1 MARADTV
8 SLTYTAEIADLKKK
22 LAEIP
27 GATGKEAKKAVA
39 EVSRAVKLVA
49 KAEAEAKKAAE
60 GSAAGLKSLG
70 DAAGKTNESFA
81 SMGAA
86 LSTVSPELGGM
97 VSRIGAVANGLKGAA
112 NASQLM
118 GGSLATMVGTL
129 GIAGVAAGAAF
140 IAYQTMAREMEQ
152 AAGMTSLLREVS
164 DSLEPSLRQLESA
177 ELALAVA
184 TGATT
189 KEQAAQITT
198 QRAARDAV
206 LDYAKA
212 QRTQREEQ
220 QATIESAVKW
230 KQAIDSATFGP
241 LGKAAAWAADSVFG
255 FSDSIEHAE
264 GELRA
269 MDLGL
274 QKQAAA
280 QKSVKDAVLA
290 ATAVTDANAKSSGK
304 AAAAVQRET
313 VTRGQLLAGVKA
325 EQTAREQLAEM
336 MGEINAS
343 RNGTEAEAAINAE
356 FDQRIEL
363 LDEIGQ
369 RLGYNAEV
377 AAGFDA
383 ALIEREAS
391 LQALRV
397 KQAQDLDKIKRDA
410 SEAEQKR
417 IKAESAARQA
427 AVYEDIQAIS
437 AFTQGISDLSMAASI
452 ENQAKANKKA
462 AKQAFK
468 VSQNAAVATTIIN
481 GAVAISKAWAELGP
495 VFGAVA
501 AAGVS
506 ASVFA
511 QVMKIKNQA
520 PKFNDTPGVVQMRQ
534 GGGSAN
540 FAPGDMVVAGK
551 DLSDMRRQIDVAQG
565 NSDAPQVQVVAVPS
579 YQGRTYELA
588 RRDALRRPGA
598 DFAAMSRARSMGAG
612 GW

>member
-39 EVSRAVKLVA
+39 EVSKAVKLVA

-152 AAGMTSLLREVS
+152 AAGMARLLREGS

-212 QRTQREEQ
+212 QRAQREEQ

-255 FSDSIEHAE
+255 FSDSIEYAE
-264 GELRA
+264 GQLRV

-280 QKSVKDAVLA
+280 QKSNKEAILLTTIA
-290 ATAVTDANAKSSGK
+290 TDANAKSAAK

-356 FDQRIEL
+356 FDQRVKL

-383 ALIEREAS
+383 ALIDRETA
-391 LQALRV
+391 LQDLRL
-397 KQAQDLDKIKRDA
+397 KQAQDLEDAKQRSHEDAIKQI
-410 SEAEQKR
+410 EAEARAQT
-417 IKAESAARQA
+417 AAN
-427 AVYEDIQAIS
+427 VKNLSDYG
-437 AFTQGISDLSMAASI
+437 AFTSGVADLAMASA
-452 ENQAKANKKA
+452 NAQADTNKQA
-462 AKQAFK
+462 AKQAFATAK
-468 VSQNAAVATTIIN
+468 AAGIATAMIN
-481 GAVAISKAWAELGP
+481 GAIGVTKAWADLGP
-495 VFGAVA
+495 AAPFLIAGIVA
-501 AAGVS
+501 STA
-506 ASVFA
+506 A
-511 QVMKIKNQA
+511 QVATIAAQK
-520 PKFNDTPGVVQMRQ
+520 PRFNDTPGVVQMR

-565 NSDAPQVQVVAVPS
+565 NSNAPQVQVVAVPS

-588 RRDALRRPGA
+588 RRDALRMPGA

>member
-1 MARADTV
+1 
-8 SLTYTAEIADLKKK
+8 
-22 LAEIP
+22 
-27 GATGKEAKKAVA
+27 
-39 EVSRAVKLVA
+39 
-49 KAEAEAKKAAE
+49 
-60 GSAAGLKSLG
+60 
-70 DAAGKTNESFA
+70 
-81 SMGAA
+81 
-86 LSTVSPELGGM
+86 M

-164 DSLEPSLRQLESA
+164 DSLEPSLRQLEAA
-177 ELALAVA
+177 ELALEVA

-212 QRTQREEQ
+212 QRAQREEQ

-255 FSDSIEHAE
+255 FSDSIEYAE
-264 GELRA
+264 GQLRV

-356 FDQRIEL
+356 FDQRVKL

-391 LQALRV
+391 LQDLRL
-397 KQAQDLDKIKRDA
+397 KQAEDLDKIKEDA
-410 SEAEQKR
+410 ASKELARIEQEAQAR
-417 IKAESAARQA
+417 TAAN
-427 AVYEDIQAIS
+427 VKNLSDYG
-437 AFTQGISDLSMAASI
+437 AFTSGVADLAMASA
-452 ENQAKANKKA
+452 NAQADTNKQA
-462 AKQAFK
+462 AKQAFATAK
-468 VSQNAAVATTIIN
+468 AAGIATAMIN
-481 GAVAISKAWAELGP
+481 GAIGVTKAWADLGP
-495 VFGAVA
+495 AAPFLIAGIVA
-501 AAGVS
+501 STA
-506 ASVFA
+506 A
-511 QVMKIKNQA
+511 QVATIAAQK
-520 PKFNDTPGVVQMRQ
+520 PRFNDTPGVVQMR

-565 NSDAPQVQVVAVPS
+565 NSNAPQVQVVAVPS

-588 RRDALRRPGA
+588 RRDALRMPGA

>member
-39 EVSRAVKLVA
+39 EVSKAVKLVA

-152 AAGMTSLLREVS
+152 AAGMARLLREGS
-164 DSLEPSLRQLESA
+164 DSLEPSLRQLEAA

-212 QRTQREEQ
+212 QRAQREEQ
-220 QATIESAVKW
+220 QATIEGAVKW
-230 KQAIDSATFGP
+230 KQAIDSVTFGP
-241 LGKAAAWAADSVFG
+241 IGKGWSWAADKVFG
-255 FSDSIEHAE
+255 FSDSIEDAE
-264 GELRA
+264 GKLRV
-269 MDLGL
+269 MDGLL

-325 EQTAREQLAEM
+325 EQTAREQLAGM

-356 FDQRIEL
+356 FDQRVKL

-369 RLGYNAEV
+369 KLGYNAEV

-391 LQALRV
+391 LQDLRL
-397 KQAQDLDKIKRDA
+397 KQAQDLEDAKQRSHEDAIKQI
-410 SEAEQKR
+410 EAEAQAR
-417 IKAESAARQA
+417 TAAN
-427 AVYEDIQAIS
+427 VKNLSDYG
-437 AFTQGISDLSMAASI
+437 AFTSGVADLAMASA
-452 ENQAKANKKA
+452 NAQADTNKQA
-462 AKQAFK
+462 AKQAFATAK
-468 VSQNAAVATTIIN
+468 AAGIATAMIN
-481 GAVAISKAWAELGP
+481 GAIGVTKAWADLGP
-495 VFGAVA
+495 AAPFLIAGIVA
-501 AAGVS
+501 STA
-506 ASVFA
+506 A
-511 QVMKIKNQA
+511 QVATIAAQK
-520 PKFNDTPGVVQMRQ
+520 PRFNDTPGVVQMR

-565 NSDAPQVQVVAVPS
+565 NSNAPQVQVVAVPS

-588 RRDALRRPGA
+588 RRDALRMPGA

>member
-1 MARADTV
+1 MGRADTV

-27 GATGKEAKKAVA
+27 GATGREAKKAVA
-39 EVSRAVKLVA
+39 EVSKAVKLVA

-60 GSAAGLKSLG
+60 GSATGLKSLG

-164 DSLEPSLRQLESA
+164 DSLEPSLRQLEAA
-177 ELALAVA
+177 ELALEVA

-212 QRTQREEQ
+212 QRAQREEQ

-241 LGKAAAWAADSVFG
+241 LGKAAAWAADKVFG
-255 FSDSIEHAE
+255 FSDSIEDAE
-264 GELRA
+264 GKLRV
-269 MDLGL
+269 MDGLL

-280 QKSVKDAVLA
+280 QKSVKDAVLN

-325 EQTAREQLAEM
+325 EQTAREQLAGM

-356 FDQRIEL
+356 FDQRVKL

-369 RLGYNAEV
+369 KLGYNAEV

-391 LQALRV
+391 LQDLRL
-397 KQAQDLDKIKRDA
+397 KQAEDLDKIKEDA
-410 SEAEQKR
+410 ASKELARIEQEAQAR
-417 IKAESAARQA
+417 TAAN
-427 AVYEDIQAIS
+427 VKNLSDYG
-437 AFTQGISDLSMAASI
+437 AFTSGVADLAMASA
-452 ENQAKANKKA
+452 NAQADTNKQA
-462 AKQAFK
+462 AKQAFATAK
-468 VSQNAAVATTIIN
+468 AAGIATAMIN
-481 GAVAISKAWAELGP
+481 GAIGVTKAWADLGP
-495 VFGAVA
+495 AAPFLIAGIVA
-501 AAGVS
+501 STA
-506 ASVFA
+506 A
-511 QVMKIKNQA
+511 QVATIAAQK
-520 PKFNDTPGVVQMRQ
+520 PRFNDTPGVVQMR

-551 DLSDMRRQIDVAQG
+551 DLTDMRRQIDVAQG
-565 NSDAPQVQVVAVPS
+565 NSNAPQVQVVAVPS

>member
-39 EVSRAVKLVA
+39 EVSKAVKLVA

-152 AAGMTSLLREVS
+152 AAGMTRLLREVS

-212 QRTQREEQ
+212 QRAQREEQ

-255 FSDSIEHAE
+255 FSDSIEDAE
-264 GELRA
+264 GKLRVL
-269 MDLGL
+269 DLGL

-280 QKSVKDAVLA
+280 QKSIRDAVLSTTA
-290 ATAVTDANAKSSGK
+290 ATEANAKSSGK

-325 EQTAREQLAEM
+325 EQTAREQLAGM

-356 FDQRIEL
+356 FDQRVKL

-391 LQALRV
+391 LQDLRL
-397 KQAQDLDKIKRDA
+397 KQAEDLDKIKEDA
-410 SEAEQKR
+410 ASKEIARIEQEAR
-417 IKAESAARQA
+417 ARTAAN
-427 AVYEDIQAIS
+427 VKNLSDYG
-437 AFTQGISDLSMAASI
+437 AFTSGVADLAMASA
-452 ENQAKANKKA
+452 NAQADTNKQA
-462 AKQAFK
+462 AKQAFATAK
-468 VSQNAAVATTIIN
+468 AAGIATATIN
-481 GAVAISKAWAELGP
+481 GAIGVTKAWADLGP
-495 VFGAVA
+495 AAPFLIAGIVA
-501 AAGVS
+501 STA
-506 ASVFA
+506 A
-511 QVMKIKNQA
+511 QVATIAAQK
-520 PKFNDTPGVVQMRQ
+520 PRFNDTPGVVQMR

-565 NSDAPQVQVVAVPS
+565 NSNAPQVQVVAVPS

>member
-1 MARADTV
+1 MGRADTV

-27 GATGKEAKKAVA
+27 GATGREAKKAVA
-39 EVSRAVKLVA
+39 EVSKAVKLVA

-164 DSLEPSLRQLESA
+164 DSLEPSLRQLEAA
-177 ELALAVA
+177 ELALEVA

-212 QRTQREEQ
+212 QRAQREEQ

-255 FSDSIEHAE
+255 FSDSIEYAE
-264 GELRA
+264 GQLRV

-290 ATAVTDANAKSSGK
+290 ATAVTDANAKSSAK
-304 AAAAVQRET
+304 AAAAVQHET

-356 FDQRIEL
+356 FDQRVKL

-383 ALIEREAS
+383 ALIDRETA
-391 LQALRV
+391 LQDLRL
-397 KQAQDLDKIKRDA
+397 KQAQDLEDAKQRSHEDAIKQI
-410 SEAEQKR
+410 EAEARAQT
-417 IKAESAARQA
+417 AAN
-427 AVYEDIQAIS
+427 VKNLSDYG
-437 AFTQGISDLSMAASI
+437 AFTSGVADLAMASA
-452 ENQAKANKKA
+452 NAQADTNKQA
-462 AKQAFK
+462 AKQAFATAK
-468 VSQNAAVATTIIN
+468 AAGIATAMIN
-481 GAVAISKAWAELGP
+481 GAIGVTKAWADLGP
-495 VFGAVA
+495 AAPFLIAGIVA
-501 AAGVS
+501 STA
-506 ASVFA
+506 A
-511 QVMKIKNQA
+511 QVATIAAQK
-520 PKFNDTPGVVQMRQ
+520 PRFNDTPGVVQMR

-565 NSDAPQVQVVAVPS
+565 NSNAPQVQVVAVPS

-588 RRDALRRPGA
+588 RRDALRMPGA

>member
-39 EVSRAVKLVA
+39 EVSKAVKLVA

-164 DSLEPSLRQLESA
+164 DSLEPSLRQLEAA
-177 ELALAVA
+177 ELALEVA

-212 QRTQREEQ
+212 QRAQREEQ

-255 FSDSIEHAE
+255 FSDSIEDAE
-264 GELRA
+264 GKLRVL
-269 MDLGL
+269 DLGL

-280 QKSVKDAVLA
+280 QKSIRDAVLSTTA
-290 ATAVTDANAKSSGK
+290 ATEANAKSSGK

-325 EQTAREQLAEM
+325 EQTAREQLAGM

-356 FDQRIEL
+356 FEQRVKL

-377 AAGFDA
+377 APGFDA

-391 LQALRV
+391 LQDLRL
-397 KQAQDLDKIKRDA
+397 KQAEDLDKIKEDA
-410 SEAEQKR
+410 ASKEITRIEQEAR
-417 IKAESAARQA
+417 ARTAAN
-427 AVYEDIQAIS
+427 VKNLSDYG
-437 AFTQGISDLSMAASI
+437 AFTSGVADLAMASA
-452 ENQAKANKKA
+452 NAQADTNKQA
-462 AKQAFK
+462 AKQAFATAK
-468 VSQNAAVATTIIN
+468 AAGIATATIN
-481 GAVAISKAWAELGP
+481 GAIGVTKAWADLGP
-495 VFGAVA
+495 AAPFLIAGIVA
-501 AAGVS
+501 STA
-506 ASVFA
+506 A
-511 QVMKIKNQA
+511 QVPTIAAQK
-520 PKFNDTPGVVQMRQ
+520 PRFNDTPGVVQMR

-565 NSDAPQVQVVAVPS
+565 NSNAPQVQVVAVPS

>member
-39 EVSRAVKLVA
+39 EVSKAVKLVA

-152 AAGMTSLLREVS
+152 AAGMARLLREGS

-212 QRTQREEQ
+212 QRAQREEQ

-255 FSDSIEHAE
+255 FSDSIEDAE
-264 GELRA
+264 GKLRV
-269 MDLGL
+269 MDGLL

-280 QKSVKDAVLA
+280 QKSVKDAVLT
-290 ATAVTDANAKSSGK
+290 ATAVTDANAKSAAK

-325 EQTAREQLAEM
+325 EQTAREQLAGM

-356 FDQRIEL
+356 FDQRVKL

-391 LQALRV
+391 LQDLRL
-397 KQAQDLDKIKRDA
+397 KQAEDLDKIKEDA
-410 SEAEQKR
+410 ASKEIARIEQEAR
-417 IKAESAARQA
+417 ARTAAN
-427 AVYEDIQAIS
+427 VKNLSDYG
-437 AFTQGISDLSMAASI
+437 AFTSGVADLAMASA
-452 ENQAKANKKA
+452 NAQADTNKQA
-462 AKQAFK
+462 AKQAFATAK
-468 VSQNAAVATTIIN
+468 AAGIATATIN
-481 GAVAISKAWAELGP
+481 GAIGVTKAWADLGP
-495 VFGAVA
+495 AAPFLIAGIVA
-501 AAGVS
+501 STA
-506 ASVFA
+506 A
-511 QVMKIKNQA
+511 QVATIAAQK
-520 PKFNDTPGVVQMRQ
+520 PRFNDTPGVVQMR

-565 NSDAPQVQVVAVPS
+565 NSNAPQVQVVAVPS

>member
-39 EVSRAVKLVA
+39 EVSKAVKLVA

-164 DSLEPSLRQLESA
+164 DSLEPSLRQLEAA
-177 ELALAVA
+177 ELALEVA

-212 QRTQREEQ
+212 QRAQREEQ

-255 FSDSIEHAE
+255 FSDSIEYAE
-264 GELRA
+264 GQLRV

-290 ATAVTDANAKSSGK
+290 ATAVTDANAKSSAK
-304 AAAAVQRET
+304 AAAAVQHET

-356 FDQRIEL
+356 FDQRVKL

-383 ALIEREAS
+383 ALIERETS
-391 LQALRV
+391 LQDLRV
-397 KQAQDLDKIKRDA
+397 KQAEDLDKIKEDA
-410 SEAEQKR
+410 ASKELARIEQEAQAR
-417 IKAESAARQA
+417 TAAN
-427 AVYEDIQAIS
+427 VKNLSDYG
-437 AFTQGISDLSMAASI
+437 AFTSGVADLAMASA
-452 ENQAKANKKA
+452 NAQADTNKQA
-462 AKQAFK
+462 AKQAFATAK
-468 VSQNAAVATTIIN
+468 AAGIATAMIN
-481 GAVAISKAWAELGP
+481 GAIGVTKAWADLGP
-495 VFGAVA
+495 AAPFLIAGIVA
-501 AAGVS
+501 STA
-506 ASVFA
+506 A
-511 QVMKIKNQA
+511 QVATIAAQK
-520 PKFNDTPGVVQMRQ
+520 PRFNDTPGVVQMR

-565 NSDAPQVQVVAVPS
+565 NSNAPQVQVVAVPS

-588 RRDALRRPGA
+588 RRDALRMPGA

>member
-1 MARADTV
+1 MGRADTV

-27 GATGKEAKKAVA
+27 GMTGKEAKKAVA

-152 AAGMTSLLREVS
+152 AAGMTRLLREVS
-164 DSLEPSLRQLESA
+164 DSLEPSLRQLEAA
-177 ELALAVA
+177 ELALEVA

-212 QRTQREEQ
+212 QRAQREEQ

-230 KQAIDSATFGP
+230 KQAIDSVPFTS
-241 LGKAAAWAADSVFG
+241 LGRAAAWAADSVFG

-356 FDQRIEL
+356 FDQRVKL

-391 LQALRV
+391 LQDLRL
-397 KQAQDLDKIKRDA
+397 KQAEDLDKIKEDA
-410 SEAEQKR
+410 ASKELARIEQEAQAR
-417 IKAESAARQA
+417 TAAN
-427 AVYEDIQAIS
+427 VKNLSDYG
-437 AFTQGISDLSMAASI
+437 AFTSGVADLAMASA
-452 ENQAKANKKA
+452 NAQADTNKQA
-462 AKQAFK
+462 AKQAFATAK
-468 VSQNAAVATTIIN
+468 AAGIATAMIN
-481 GAVAISKAWAELGP
+481 GAIGVTKAWADLGP
-495 VFGAVA
+495 AAPFLIAGIVA
-501 AAGVS
+501 STA
-506 ASVFA
+506 A
-511 QVMKIKNQA
+511 QVATIAAQK
-520 PKFNDTPGVVQMRQ
+520 PRFNDTPGVVQMR

-565 NSDAPQVQVVAVPS
+565 NSNAPQVQVVAVPS

>member
-39 EVSRAVKLVA
+39 EVSKAVKLVA

-152 AAGMTSLLREVS
+152 AAGMARLLREGS

-212 QRTQREEQ
+212 QRAQREEQ

-255 FSDSIEHAE
+255 FSDSIEDAE
-264 GELRA
+264 GKLRVL
-269 MDLGL
+269 DLGL

-290 ATAVTDANAKSSGK
+290 ATAVTDANAKSAAK

-325 EQTAREQLAEM
+325 EQTAREQLAGM

-356 FDQRIEL
+356 FDQRVKL

-391 LQALRV
+391 LQDLRL
-397 KQAQDLDKIKRDA
+397 KQAEDLDKIKEDA
-410 SEAEQKR
+410 ASKEIARIEQEAR
-417 IKAESAARQA
+417 ARTAAN
-427 AVYEDIQAIS
+427 VKNLSDYG
-437 AFTQGISDLSMAASI
+437 AFTSGVADLAMASA
-452 ENQAKANKKA
+452 NAQADTNKQA
-462 AKQAFK
+462 AKQAFATAK
-468 VSQNAAVATTIIN
+468 AAGIATATIN
-481 GAVAISKAWAELGP
+481 GAIGVTKAWADLGP
-495 VFGAVA
+495 AAPFLIAGIVA
-501 AAGVS
+501 STA
-506 ASVFA
+506 A
-511 QVMKIKNQA
+511 QVATIAAQK
-520 PKFNDTPGVVQMRQ
+520 PRFNDTPGVVQMR

-565 NSDAPQVQVVAVPS
+565 NSNAPQVQVVAVPS

>member
-39 EVSRAVKLVA
+39 EVSKAVKLVA

-152 AAGMTSLLREVS
+152 AAGMTRLLREVS

-212 QRTQREEQ
+212 QRAQREEQ

-241 LGKAAAWAADSVFG
+241 LGNAAAWAADKVFG
-255 FSDSIEHAE
+255 FSDSIEDAE
-264 GELRA
+264 GQLRV
-269 MDLGL
+269 MDGLL

-280 QKSVKDAVLA
+280 QKSVKDAVLT

-325 EQTAREQLAEM
+325 EQTAREQLAGM

-356 FDQRIEL
+356 FDQRVKL

-391 LQALRV
+391 LQDLRL
-397 KQAQDLDKIKRDA
+397 KQAEDLDKIKEDA
-410 SEAEQKR
+410 ASKEIARIEQEAR
-417 IKAESAARQA
+417 ARTAAN
-427 AVYEDIQAIS
+427 VKNLSDYG
-437 AFTQGISDLSMAASI
+437 AFTSGVADLAMASA
-452 ENQAKANKKA
+452 NAQADTNKQA
-462 AKQAFK
+462 AKQAFATAK
-468 VSQNAAVATTIIN
+468 AAGIATATIN
-481 GAVAISKAWAELGP
+481 GAIGVTKAWADLGP
-495 VFGAVA
+495 AAPFLIAGIVA
-501 AAGVS
+501 STA
-506 ASVFA
+506 A
-511 QVMKIKNQA
+511 QVATIAAQK
-520 PKFNDTPGVVQMRQ
+520 PRFNDTPGVVQMR

-565 NSDAPQVQVVAVPS
+565 NSNAPQVQVVAVPS

>member
-39 EVSRAVKLVA
+39 EVSKAVKLVA

-118 GGSLATMVGTL
+118 GGSLAAMVGTL

-152 AAGMTSLLREVS
+152 AAGMTRLLREVS

-212 QRTQREEQ
+212 QRAQREEQ

-255 FSDSIEHAE
+255 FSDSIEDAE
-264 GELRA
+264 GKLRVL
-269 MDLGL
+269 DLGL

-280 QKSVKDAVLA
+280 QKSIRDAVLSTTA
-290 ATAVTDANAKSSGK
+290 ATEANAKSSGK

-325 EQTAREQLAEM
+325 EQTAREQLAGM

-356 FDQRIEL
+356 FEQRVKL

-391 LQALRV
+391 LQDLRL
-397 KQAQDLDKIKRDA
+397 KQAEDLDKIKEDA
-410 SEAEQKR
+410 ASKEIARIEQEAR
-417 IKAESAARQA
+417 ARTAAN
-427 AVYEDIQAIS
+427 VKNLSDYG
-437 AFTQGISDLSMAASI
+437 AFTSGVADLAMASA
-452 ENQAKANKKA
+452 NAQADTNKQA
-462 AKQAFK
+462 AKQAFATAK
-468 VSQNAAVATTIIN
+468 AAGIATATIN
-481 GAVAISKAWAELGP
+481 GAIGVTKAWADLGP
-495 VFGAVA
+495 AAPFLIAGIVA
-501 AAGVS
+501 STA
-506 ASVFA
+506 A
-511 QVMKIKNQA
+511 QVATIAAQK
-520 PKFNDTPGVVQMRQ
+520 PRFNDTPGVVQMR

-565 NSDAPQVQVVAVPS
+565 NSNAPQVQVVAVPS

>member
-39 EVSRAVKLVA
+39 EVSKAVKLVA

-152 AAGMTSLLREVS
+152 AAGMTRLLREVS
-164 DSLEPSLRQLESA
+164 DSLEPSLRQLEAA

-212 QRTQREEQ
+212 QRAQREEQ

-241 LGKAAAWAADSVFG
+241 LGKGRSRGRLTRCSGSPIRSRTPRASCGSWTSVC
-255 FSDSIEHAE
+255 
-264 GELRA
+264 
-269 MDLGL
+269 
-274 QKQAAA
+274 
-280 QKSVKDAVLA
+280 KS
-290 ATAVTDANAKSSGK
+290 
-304 AAAAVQRET
+304 R
-313 VTRGQLLAGVKA
+313 R
-325 EQTAREQLAEM
+325 RRRR
-336 MGEINAS
+336 AS
-343 RNGTEAEAAINAE
+343 RTRCWPPRQSPTPTPKA
-356 FDQRIEL
+356 
-363 LDEIGQ
+363 
-369 RLGYNAEV
+369 
-377 AAGFDA
+377 
-383 ALIEREAS
+383 
-391 LQALRV
+391 QAR
-397 KQAQDLDKIKRDA
+397 R
-410 SEAEQKR
+410 
-417 IKAESAARQA
+417 RQPSS
-427 AVYEDIQAIS
+427 VRPS
-437 AFTQGISDLSMAASI
+437 PAAS
-452 ENQAKANKKA
+452 
-462 AKQAFK
+462 
-468 VSQNAAVATTIIN
+468 S
-481 GAVAISKAWAELGP
+481 S
-495 VFGAVA
+495 
-501 AAGVS
+501 
-506 ASVFA
+506 
-511 QVMKIKNQA
+511 
-520 PKFNDTPGVVQMRQ
+520 PGSRQ
-534 GGGSAN
+534 S
-540 FAPGDMVVAGK
+540 
-551 DLSDMRRQIDVAQG
+551 
-565 NSDAPQVQVVAVPS
+565 
-579 YQGRTYELA
+579 
-588 RRDALRRPGA
+588 RRPA
-598 DFAAMSRARSMGAG
+598 SNWPR
-612 GW
+612 

>member
-39 EVSRAVKLVA
+39 EVSKAVKLVA

-152 AAGMTSLLREVS
+152 AAGMTRLLREVS

-255 FSDSIEHAE
+255 LSDSIEYAE
-264 GELRA
+264 GQLRV

-290 ATAVTDANAKSSGK
+290 TTAATEANAKSSGK

-356 FDQRIEL
+356 FDQRVKL

-383 ALIEREAS
+383 ALIDRETA
-391 LQALRV
+391 LQDLRL
-397 KQAQDLDKIKRDA
+397 KQAQDLEHVKQRSHEDAIKQI
-410 SEAEQKR
+410 EAEARAQT
-417 IKAESAARQA
+417 AAN
-427 AVYEDIQAIS
+427 VKNLSDYG
-437 AFTQGISDLSMAASI
+437 AFTSGVADLAMASA
-452 ENQAKANKKA
+452 NAQADTNKQA
-462 AKQAFK
+462 AKQAFATAK
-468 VSQNAAVATTIIN
+468 AAGIATAMIN
-481 GAVAISKAWAELGP
+481 GAIGVTKAWADLGP
-495 VFGAVA
+495 AAPFLIAGIVA
-501 AAGVS
+501 STA
-506 ASVFA
+506 A
-511 QVMKIKNQA
+511 QVATIAAQK
-520 PKFNDTPGVVQMRQ
+520 PRFNDTPGVVQMR

-565 NSDAPQVQVVAVPS
+565 NSNAPQVQVVAVPS

-588 RRDALRRPGA
+588 RRDALRMPGA

>member
-39 EVSRAVKLVA
+39 EVSKAVKLVA

-152 AAGMTSLLREVS
+152 AAGMTRLLREVS

-212 QRTQREEQ
+212 QRAQREEQ

-241 LGKAAAWAADSVFG
+241 LGKAAAWAADKVFG
-255 FSDSIEHAE
+255 FSDSIEDAE
-264 GELRA
+264 GQLRV
-269 MDLGL
+269 MDGLL

-280 QKSVKDAVLA
+280 QKSIRDAVLSTTA
-290 ATAVTDANAKSSGK
+290 ATEANAKSSGK

-325 EQTAREQLAEM
+325 EQTAREQLAGM

-356 FDQRIEL
+356 FDQRVKL

-391 LQALRV
+391 LQDLRL
-397 KQAQDLDKIKRDA
+397 KQAEDLDKIKEDA
-410 SEAEQKR
+410 ASKEIARIEQEAR
-417 IKAESAARQA
+417 ARTAAN
-427 AVYEDIQAIS
+427 VKNLSDYG
-437 AFTQGISDLSMAASI
+437 AFTSGVADLAMASA
-452 ENQAKANKKA
+452 NAQADTNKQA
-462 AKQAFK
+462 AKQAFATAK
-468 VSQNAAVATTIIN
+468 AAGIATATIN
-481 GAVAISKAWAELGP
+481 GAIGVTKAWADLGP
-495 VFGAVA
+495 AAPFLIAGIVA
-501 AAGVS
+501 STA
-506 ASVFA
+506 A
-511 QVMKIKNQA
+511 QVATIAAQK
-520 PKFNDTPGVVQMRQ
+520 PRFNDTPGVVQMR

-565 NSDAPQVQVVAVPS
+565 NSNAPQVQVVAVPS

>member
-39 EVSRAVKLVA
+39 EVSKAVKLVA

-152 AAGMTSLLREVS
+152 AAGMTRLLREVS

-212 QRTQREEQ
+212 QRAQREEQ

-255 FSDSIEHAE
+255 FSDSIEDAE
-264 GELRA
+264 GKLRVL
-269 MDLGL
+269 DLGL

-280 QKSVKDAVLA
+280 QKSIRDAVLSTTA
-290 ATAVTDANAKSSGK
+290 ATEANAKSSGK

-356 FDQRIEL
+356 FDQRVKL

-391 LQALRV
+391 LQDLRL
-397 KQAQDLDKIKRDA
+397 KQAEDLDKIKEDA
-410 SEAEQKR
+410 ASKEIARIEQEAR
-417 IKAESAARQA
+417 ARTAAN
-427 AVYEDIQAIS
+427 VKNLSDYG
-437 AFTQGISDLSMAASI
+437 AFTSGVADLAMASA
-452 ENQAKANKKA
+452 NAQADTNKQA
-462 AKQAFK
+462 AKQAFATAK
-468 VSQNAAVATTIIN
+468 AAGIATATIN
-481 GAVAISKAWAELGP
+481 GAIGVTKAWADLGP
-495 VFGAVA
+495 AAPFLIAGIVA
-501 AAGVS
+501 STA
-506 ASVFA
+506 A
-511 QVMKIKNQA
+511 QVATIAAQK
-520 PKFNDTPGVVQMRQ
+520 PRFNDTPGVVQMR

-565 NSDAPQVQVVAVPS
+565 NSNAPQVQVVAVPS

>member
-39 EVSRAVKLVA
+39 EVSKAVKLVA

-152 AAGMTSLLREVS
+152 AAGMTRLLREVS
-164 DSLEPSLRQLESA
+164 DSLEPSLRQLEAA
-177 ELALAVA
+177 ELALEVA

-212 QRTQREEQ
+212 QRAQREEQ
-220 QATIESAVKW
+220 QATIEGAVKW
-230 KQAIDSATFGP
+230 KQAIDSVTFGP
-241 LGKAAAWAADSVFG
+241 IGKGWSWAADSVFG

-356 FDQRIEL
+356 FDQRVKL

-369 RLGYNAEV
+369 KLGYNAEV

-383 ALIEREAS
+383 ALIDRETA
-391 LQALRV
+391 LQDLRL
-397 KQAQDLDKIKRDA
+397 KQAQDLEDAKQRSHEDAIKQI
-410 SEAEQKR
+410 EAEAR
-417 IKAESAARQA
+417 ARTAAN
-427 AVYEDIQAIS
+427 VKNLSDYG
-437 AFTQGISDLSMAASI
+437 AFTSGVADLAMASA
-452 ENQAKANKKA
+452 NAQADTNKQA
-462 AKQAFK
+462 AKQAFATAK
-468 VSQNAAVATTIIN
+468 AAGIATAMIN
-481 GAVAISKAWAELGP
+481 GAIGVTKAWADLGP
-495 VFGAVA
+495 AAPFLIAGIVA
-501 AAGVS
+501 STA
-506 ASVFA
+506 A
-511 QVMKIKNQA
+511 QVATIAAQK
-520 PKFNDTPGVVQMRQ
+520 PRFNDTPGVVQMR

-565 NSDAPQVQVVAVPS
+565 NSNAPQVQVVAVPS

-588 RRDALRRPGA
+588 RRDALRMPGA

>member
-39 EVSRAVKLVA
+39 EVSKAVKLVA

-164 DSLEPSLRQLESA
+164 DSLEPSLRQLEAA
-177 ELALAVA
+177 ELALEVA

-212 QRTQREEQ
+212 QRAQREEQ

-255 FSDSIEHAE
+255 FSDSIEYAE
-264 GELRA
+264 GQLRV

-356 FDQRIEL
+356 FDQRVKL

-383 ALIEREAS
+383 ALIDRETA
-391 LQALRV
+391 LQDLRL
-397 KQAQDLDKIKRDA
+397 KQAEDLDKIKEAAA
-410 SEAEQKR
+410 SKELARIEQEAQAR
-417 IKAESAARQA
+417 TAAN
-427 AVYEDIQAIS
+427 VKNLSDYG
-437 AFTQGISDLSMAASI
+437 AFTSGVADLAMASA
-452 ENQAKANKKA
+452 NAQADTNKQA
-462 AKQAFK
+462 AKQAFATAK
-468 VSQNAAVATTIIN
+468 AAGIATAMIN
-481 GAVAISKAWAELGP
+481 GAIGVTKAWADLGP
-495 VFGAVA
+495 AAPFLIAGIVA
-501 AAGVS
+501 STA
-506 ASVFA
+506 A
-511 QVMKIKNQA
+511 QVATIAAQK
-520 PKFNDTPGVVQMRQ
+520 PRFNDTPGVVQMR

-565 NSDAPQVQVVAVPS
+565 DSNAPQVQVVAVPS

-588 RRDALRRPGA
+588 RRDALRMPGA

>member
-39 EVSRAVKLVA
+39 EVSKAVKLVA

-152 AAGMTSLLREVS
+152 AAGMARLLREGS

-212 QRTQREEQ
+212 QRAQREEQ

-255 FSDSIEHAE
+255 FSDSIEDAE
-264 GELRA
+264 GKLRVL
-269 MDLGL
+269 DLGL

-280 QKSVKDAVLA
+280 QKSIRDAVLSTTA
-290 ATAVTDANAKSSGK
+290 ATEANAKSSGK

-325 EQTAREQLAEM
+325 EQTAREQLAGM

-356 FDQRIEL
+356 FDQRVKL

-391 LQALRV
+391 LQDLRL
-397 KQAQDLDKIKRDA
+397 KQAEDLDKIKEDA
-410 SEAEQKR
+410 ASKEIARIEQEAR
-417 IKAESAARQA
+417 ARTAAN
-427 AVYEDIQAIS
+427 VKNLSDYG
-437 AFTQGISDLSMAASI
+437 AFTSGVADLAMASA
-452 ENQAKANKKA
+452 NAQADTNKQA
-462 AKQAFK
+462 AKQAFATAK
-468 VSQNAAVATTIIN
+468 AAGIATATIN
-481 GAVAISKAWAELGP
+481 GAIGVTKAWADLGP
-495 VFGAVA
+495 AAPFLIAGIVA
-501 AAGVS
+501 STA
-506 ASVFA
+506 A
-511 QVMKIKNQA
+511 QVATIAAQK
-520 PKFNDTPGVVQMRQ
+520 PRFNDTPGVVQMR

-565 NSDAPQVQVVAVPS
+565 NSNAPQVQVVAVPS

>member
-39 EVSRAVKLVA
+39 EVSKAVKLVA

-164 DSLEPSLRQLESA
+164 DSLEPSLRQLEAA
-177 ELALAVA
+177 ELALEVA

-212 QRTQREEQ
+212 QRAQREEQ

-255 FSDSIEHAE
+255 FSDSIEYAE
-264 GELRA
+264 GQLRV

-290 ATAVTDANAKSSGK
+290 ATAVTDANAKSAAK
-304 AAAAVQRET
+304 AAAAVQHET

-356 FDQRIEL
+356 FDQRVKL

-383 ALIEREAS
+383 ALIERETA
-391 LQALRV
+391 LQDLRL
-397 KQAQDLDKIKRDA
+397 KQAEDLDKIKEDA
-410 SEAEQKR
+410 ASKELARIEQEAQAR
-417 IKAESAARQA
+417 TAAN
-427 AVYEDIQAIS
+427 VKNLSDYG
-437 AFTQGISDLSMAASI
+437 AFTSGVADLAMASA
-452 ENQAKANKKA
+452 NAQADTNKQA
-462 AKQAFK
+462 AKQAFATAK
-468 VSQNAAVATTIIN
+468 AAGIATAMIN
-481 GAVAISKAWAELGP
+481 GAIGVTKAWADLGP
-495 VFGAVA
+495 AAPFLIAGIVA
-501 AAGVS
+501 STA
-506 ASVFA
+506 A
-511 QVMKIKNQA
+511 QVATIAAQK
-520 PKFNDTPGVVQMRQ
+520 PRFNDTPGVVQMR

-565 NSDAPQVQVVAVPS
+565 NSNAPQVQVVAVPS

-588 RRDALRRPGA
+588 RRDALRMPGA
-598 DFAAMSRARSMGAG
+598 DFAAMGRARSMGAG

>member
-39 EVSRAVKLVA
+39 EVSKAVKLVA

-164 DSLEPSLRQLESA
+164 DSLEPSLRQLEAA
-177 ELALAVA
+177 ELALEVA

-212 QRTQREEQ
+212 QRAQREEQ

-255 FSDSIEHAE
+255 FSDSIEYAE
-264 GELRA
+264 GQLRV

-356 FDQRIEL
+356 FDQRVKL

-383 ALIEREAS
+383 ALIDRETA
-391 LQALRV
+391 LQDLRL
-397 KQAQDLDKIKRDA
+397 KQAEDLDKIKAAAHERA
-410 SEAEQKR
+410 IKR
-417 IKAESAARQA
+417 IEQRPSARTA
-427 AVYEDIQAIS
+427 ANVKNLSDYG
-437 AFTQGISDLSMAASI
+437 AFTSGVADLAMASA
-452 ENQAKANKKA
+452 NAQADTNKQA
-462 AKQAFK
+462 AKQAFATAK
-468 VSQNAAVATTIIN
+468 AAGIATAMIN
-481 GAVAISKAWAELGP
+481 GAIGVTKAWADLGP
-495 VFGAVA
+495 AAPFLIAGIVA
-501 AAGVS
+501 STA
-506 ASVFA
+506 A
-511 QVMKIKNQA
+511 QVATIAAQK
-520 PKFNDTPGVVQMRQ
+520 PRFNDTPGVVQMR

-565 NSDAPQVQVVAVPS
+565 NSNAPQVQVVAVPS

-588 RRDALRRPGA
+588 RRDALRMPGA

>member
-39 EVSRAVKLVA
+39 EVSKAVKLVA

-290 ATAVTDANAKSSGK
+290 ATAVTDANAKSAAK
-304 AAAAVQRET
+304 AAAAVQHET

-369 RLGYNAEV
+369 KLGYNAELEAV
-377 AAGFDA
+377 FDA
-383 ALIEREAS
+383 ALIDRETA
-391 LQALRV
+391 LQDLRL
-397 KQAQDLDKIKRDA
+397 KQAQDLEDAKQRSHEDAIKQI
-410 SEAEQKR
+410 EAEARAQT
-417 IKAESAARQA
+417 AAN
-427 AVYEDIQAIS
+427 VKNLSDYG
-437 AFTQGISDLSMAASI
+437 AFTSGVADLAMASA
-452 ENQAKANKKA
+452 NAQADTNKQA
-462 AKQAFK
+462 AKQAFATAK
-468 VSQNAAVATTIIN
+468 AAGIATAMIN
-481 GAVAISKAWAELGP
+481 GAIGVTKAWADLGP
-495 VFGAVA
+495 AAPFLIAGIVA
-501 AAGVS
+501 STA
-506 ASVFA
+506 A
-511 QVMKIKNQA
+511 QVATIAAQK
-520 PKFNDTPGVVQMRQ
+520 PRFNDTPGVVQMR

-565 NSDAPQVQVVAVPS
+565 DSNAPQVQVVAVPS

>member
-1 MARADTV
+1 
-8 SLTYTAEIADLKKK
+8 
-22 LAEIP
+22 
-27 GATGKEAKKAVA
+27 
-39 EVSRAVKLVA
+39 
-49 KAEAEAKKAAE
+49 
-60 GSAAGLKSLG
+60 
-70 DAAGKTNESFA
+70 
-81 SMGAA
+81 
-86 LSTVSPELGGM
+86 
-97 VSRIGAVANGLKGAA
+97 
-112 NASQLM
+112 M
-118 GGSLATMVGTL
+118 GGSLAAMVGTL

-152 AAGMTSLLREVS
+152 AAGMARLLRDGS

-212 QRTQREEQ
+212 QRAQREEQ

-241 LGKAAAWAADSVFG
+241 LGKAAAWTADKVFG
-255 FSDSIEHAE
+255 LSDSIADAE
-264 GELRA
+264 GKLRV
-269 MDLGL
+269 MDGLL

-280 QKSVKDAVLA
+280 QKSVKDAVLT
-290 ATAVTDANAKSSGK
+290 ATAVTDANAKSAAK

-356 FDQRIEL
+356 FDQRVKL

-369 RLGYNAEV
+369 KLGYNAEV
-377 AAGFDA
+377 AAGIDA

-427 AVYEDIQAIS
+427 AVYEDIQAIGT
-437 AFTQGISDLSMAASI
+437 FTQGISDLSMAASI

-462 AKQAFK
+462 AKQAFQ
-468 VSQNAAVATTIIN
+468 VAQNAAVATTIIN
-481 GAVAISKAWAELGP
+481 GAVAISKAWADLGP

-501 AAGVS
+501 AAGVT
-506 ASVFA
+506 A
-511 QVMKIKNQA
+511 INRRTGNQ
-520 PKFNDTPGVVQMRQ
+520 DQEPG
-534 GGGSAN
+534 
-540 FAPGDMVVAGK
+540 
-551 DLSDMRRQIDVAQG
+551 
-565 NSDAPQVQVVAVPS
+565 PQVQRHP
-579 YQGRTYELA
+579 R
-588 RRDALRRPGA
+588 RRPDEAGRRVGQL
-598 DFAAMSRARSMGAG
+598 RAR
-612 GW
+612 

>member
-39 EVSRAVKLVA
+39 EVSKAVKLVA

-164 DSLEPSLRQLESA
+164 DSLEPSLRQLEAA
-177 ELALAVA
+177 ELALEVA

-212 QRTQREEQ
+212 QRAQREEQ

-255 FSDSIEHAE
+255 FSDSIEDAE
-264 GELRA
+264 GKLRVL
-269 MDLGL
+269 DLGL

-280 QKSVKDAVLA
+280 QKSIRDAVLSTTA
-290 ATAVTDANAKSSGK
+290 ATEANAKSSGK

-325 EQTAREQLAEM
+325 EQTAREQLAGM

-356 FDQRIEL
+356 FDQRVKL

-391 LQALRV
+391 LQDLRL
-397 KQAQDLDKIKRDA
+397 KQAEDLDKIKEDA
-410 SEAEQKR
+410 ASKEIARIEQEAR
-417 IKAESAARQA
+417 ARTAAN
-427 AVYEDIQAIS
+427 VKNLSDYG
-437 AFTQGISDLSMAASI
+437 AFTSGVADLAMASA
-452 ENQAKANKKA
+452 NAQADTNKQA
-462 AKQAFK
+462 AKQAFATAK
-468 VSQNAAVATTIIN
+468 AAGIATATIN
-481 GAVAISKAWAELGP
+481 GAIGVTKAWADLGP
-495 VFGAVA
+495 AAPFLIAGIVA
-501 AAGVS
+501 STA
-506 ASVFA
+506 A
-511 QVMKIKNQA
+511 QVATIAAQK
-520 PKFNDTPGVVQMRQ
+520 PRFNDTPGVVQMR

-565 NSDAPQVQVVAVPS
+565 NSNAPQVQVVAVPS

>member
-39 EVSRAVKLVA
+39 EVSKAVKLVA

-164 DSLEPSLRQLESA
+164 DSLEPSLRQLEAA
-177 ELALAVA
+177 ELALEVA

-212 QRTQREEQ
+212 QRAQREEQ

-255 FSDSIEHAE
+255 FSDSIEYAE
-264 GELRA
+264 GQLRV

-290 ATAVTDANAKSSGK
+290 ATAVTDANAKSAAK

-356 FDQRIEL
+356 FDQRVKL

-383 ALIEREAS
+383 ALIERETA
-391 LQALRV
+391 LQDLRL
-397 KQAQDLDKIKRDA
+397 KQAEDLDKIKEDA
-410 SEAEQKR
+410 ASKELARIEQEAQAR
-417 IKAESAARQA
+417 TAAN
-427 AVYEDIQAIS
+427 VKNLSDYG
-437 AFTQGISDLSMAASI
+437 AFTSGVADLAMASA
-452 ENQAKANKKA
+452 NAQADTNKQA
-462 AKQAFK
+462 AKQAFATAK
-468 VSQNAAVATTIIN
+468 AAGIATAMIN
-481 GAVAISKAWAELGP
+481 GAIGVTKAWADLGP
-495 VFGAVA
+495 AAPFLIAGIVA
-501 AAGVS
+501 STA
-506 ASVFA
+506 A
-511 QVMKIKNQA
+511 QVATIAAQK
-520 PKFNDTPGVVQMRQ
+520 PRFNDTPGVVQMR

-565 NSDAPQVQVVAVPS
+565 NSNAPQVQVVAVPS

-588 RRDALRRPGA
+588 RRDALRMPGA

>member
-39 EVSRAVKLVA
+39 EVSKAVKLVA

-212 QRTQREEQ
+212 QRAQREEQ

-255 FSDSIEHAE
+255 FSDSIEDAE
-264 GELRA
+264 GKLRVL
-269 MDLGL
+269 DLGL

-280 QKSVKDAVLA
+280 QKSIRDAVLSTTA
-290 ATAVTDANAKSSGK
+290 ATEANAKSSGK

-325 EQTAREQLAEM
+325 EQTAREQLAGM

-356 FDQRIEL
+356 FDQRVKL

-391 LQALRV
+391 LQDLRL
-397 KQAQDLDKIKRDA
+397 KQAEDLDKIKEDA
-410 SEAEQKR
+410 ASKEIARIEQEAR
-417 IKAESAARQA
+417 ARTAAN
-427 AVYEDIQAIS
+427 VKNLSDYG
-437 AFTQGISDLSMAASI
+437 AFTSGVADLAMASA
-452 ENQAKANKKA
+452 NAQADTNKQA
-462 AKQAFK
+462 AKQAFATAK
-468 VSQNAAVATTIIN
+468 AAGIATATIN
-481 GAVAISKAWAELGP
+481 GAIGVTKAWADLGP
-495 VFGAVA
+495 AAPFLIAGIVA
-501 AAGVS
+501 STA
-506 ASVFA
+506 A
-511 QVMKIKNQA
+511 QVATIAAQK
-520 PKFNDTPGVVQMRQ
+520 PRFNDTPGVVQMR

-565 NSDAPQVQVVAVPS
+565 NSNAPQVQVVAVPS

>member
-39 EVSRAVKLVA
+39 EVSKAVKLVA

-212 QRTQREEQ
+212 QRAQREEQ

-255 FSDSIEHAE
+255 FSDSIEYAE
-264 GELRA
+264 GQLRV

-290 ATAVTDANAKSSGK
+290 ATAVTDANAKSAAK

-356 FDQRIEL
+356 FDQRVKL

-397 KQAQDLDKIKRDA
+397 KQAQDLDKIKQDA
-410 SEAEQKR
+410 ASKEIARIEQEAQAR
-417 IKAESAARQA
+417 TAAN
-427 AVYEDIQAIS
+427 VKNLSDYG
-437 AFTQGISDLSMAASI
+437 AFTSGVADLAMASA
-452 ENQAKANKKA
+452 NAQADTNKQA
-462 AKQAFK
+462 AKQAFATAK
-468 VSQNAAVATTIIN
+468 AAGIATAMIN
-481 GAVAISKAWAELGP
+481 GAIGVTKAWADLGP
-495 VFGAVA
+495 AAPFLIAGIVA
-501 AAGVS
+501 STA
-506 ASVFA
+506 A
-511 QVMKIKNQA
+511 QVATIAAQK
-520 PKFNDTPGVVQMRQ
+520 PRFNDTPGVVQMR

-565 NSDAPQVQVVAVPS
+565 NSNAPQVQVVAVPS

-588 RRDALRRPGA
+588 RRDALRMPGA

>member
-39 EVSRAVKLVA
+39 EVSKAVKLVA

-152 AAGMTSLLREVS
+152 AAGMARLLRDGS

-212 QRTQREEQ
+212 QRAQREEQ

-241 LGKAAAWAADSVFG
+241 LGKAAAWAADKVFG
-255 FSDSIEHAE
+255 FSDSIEDAE
-264 GELRA
+264 GKLRV
-269 MDLGL
+269 MDGLL

-280 QKSVKDAVLA
+280 QKSVKDAVLT
-290 ATAVTDANAKSSGK
+290 ATAVTDANAKSAAK

-325 EQTAREQLAEM
+325 EQTAREQLAGM

-356 FDQRIEL
+356 FDQRVKL

-369 RLGYNAEV
+369 KLGYNAEV

-391 LQALRV
+391 LQDLRL
-397 KQAQDLDKIKRDA
+397 KQAEDLDKIKEDA
-410 SEAEQKR
+410 ASKELARIEQEAQAR
-417 IKAESAARQA
+417 TAAN
-427 AVYEDIQAIS
+427 VKNLSDYG
-437 AFTQGISDLSMAASI
+437 AFTSGVADLAMASA
-452 ENQAKANKKA
+452 NAQADTNKQA
-462 AKQAFK
+462 AKQAFATAK
-468 VSQNAAVATTIIN
+468 AAGIATAMIN
-481 GAVAISKAWAELGP
+481 GAIGVTKAWADLGP
-495 VFGAVA
+495 AAPFLIAGIVA
-501 AAGVS
+501 STA
-506 ASVFA
+506 A
-511 QVMKIKNQA
+511 QVATIAAQK
-520 PKFNDTPGVVQMRQ
+520 PRFNDTPGVVQMR

-565 NSDAPQVQVVAVPS
+565 NSNAPQVQVVAVPS

>member
-39 EVSRAVKLVA
+39 EVSKAVKLVA

-118 GGSLATMVGTL
+118 GGSLAAMVGTL

-152 AAGMTSLLREVS
+152 AAGMTRLLREVS

-212 QRTQREEQ
+212 QRAQREEQ

-255 FSDSIEHAE
+255 FSDSIADAE
-264 GELRA
+264 GKLRV
-269 MDLGL
+269 MDGLL

-280 QKSVKDAVLA
+280 QKSVKDAVLT
-290 ATAVTDANAKSSGK
+290 ATAVTDANAKSAAK

-325 EQTAREQLAEM
+325 EQTAREQLAGM

-356 FDQRIEL
+356 FDQRVKL

-391 LQALRV
+391 LQDLRL
-397 KQAQDLDKIKRDA
+397 KQAEDLDKIKEDA
-410 SEAEQKR
+410 ASKEIARIEQEAR
-417 IKAESAARQA
+417 ARTAAN
-427 AVYEDIQAIS
+427 VKNLSDYG
-437 AFTQGISDLSMAASI
+437 AFTSGVADLAMASA
-452 ENQAKANKKA
+452 NAQADTNKQA
-462 AKQAFK
+462 AKQAFATAK
-468 VSQNAAVATTIIN
+468 AAGIATATIN
-481 GAVAISKAWAELGP
+481 GAIGVTKAWADLGP
-495 VFGAVA
+495 AAPFLIAGIVA
-501 AAGVS
+501 STA
-506 ASVFA
+506 A
-511 QVMKIKNQA
+511 QVATIAAQK
-520 PKFNDTPGVVQMRQ
+520 PRFNDTPGVVQMR

-565 NSDAPQVQVVAVPS
+565 NSNAPQVQVVAVPS

>member
-1 MARADTV
+1 MGRADTV

-39 EVSRAVKLVA
+39 EVSKAVKLVA

-152 AAGMTSLLREVS
+152 AAGMTRLLREVS

-212 QRTQREEQ
+212 QRAQREEQ

-255 FSDSIEHAE
+255 FSDSIEDAE
-264 GELRA
+264 GKLRVL
-269 MDLGL
+269 DLGL

-280 QKSVKDAVLA
+280 QKSIRDAVLSTTA
-290 ATAVTDANAKSSGK
+290 ATEANAKSSGK

-325 EQTAREQLAEM
+325 EQTAREQLAGM

-356 FDQRIEL
+356 FDQRVKL

-397 KQAQDLDKIKRDA
+397 KQAEDLDKIKEDA
-410 SEAEQKR
+410 ASKEIARIEQEAR
-417 IKAESAARQA
+417 ARTAAN
-427 AVYEDIQAIS
+427 VKNLSDYG
-437 AFTQGISDLSMAASI
+437 AFTSGVADLAMASA
-452 ENQAKANKKA
+452 NAQADTNKQA
-462 AKQAFK
+462 AKQAFATAK
-468 VSQNAAVATTIIN
+468 AAGIATATIN
-481 GAVAISKAWAELGP
+481 GAIGVTKAWADLGP
-495 VFGAVA
+495 AAPFLIAGIVA
-501 AAGVS
+501 STA
-506 ASVFA
+506 A
-511 QVMKIKNQA
+511 QVATIAAQK
-520 PKFNDTPGVVQMRQ
+520 PRFNDTPGVVQMR

-565 NSDAPQVQVVAVPS
+565 NSNAPQVQVVAVPS

>member
-39 EVSRAVKLVA
+39 EVSKAVKLVA

-212 QRTQREEQ
+212 QRAQREEQ

-255 FSDSIEHAE
+255 FSDSIEDAE
-264 GELRA
+264 GKLRVL
-269 MDLGL
+269 DLGL

-280 QKSVKDAVLA
+280 QKSIRDAVLSTTA
-290 ATAVTDANAKSSGK
+290 ATEANAKSSGK

-325 EQTAREQLAEM
+325 EQTAREQLAGM

-356 FDQRIEL
+356 FDQRVKL

-391 LQALRV
+391 LQDLRL
-397 KQAQDLDKIKRDA
+397 KQAEDLDKIKEDA
-410 SEAEQKR
+410 ASKEIARIEQEAR
-417 IKAESAARQA
+417 ARTAAN
-427 AVYEDIQAIS
+427 VKNLSDYG
-437 AFTQGISDLSMAASI
+437 AFTSGVADLAMASA
-452 ENQAKANKKA
+452 NAQADTNKQA
-462 AKQAFK
+462 AKQAFATAK
-468 VSQNAAVATTIIN
+468 AAGIATAMIN
-481 GAVAISKAWAELGP
+481 GAIGVTKAWADLGP
-495 VFGAVA
+495 AAPFLIAGIVA
-501 AAGVS
+501 STA
-506 ASVFA
+506 A
-511 QVMKIKNQA
+511 QVATIAAQK
-520 PKFNDTPGVVQMRQ
+520 PRFNDTPGVVQMR

-565 NSDAPQVQVVAVPS
+565 NSNAPQVQVVAVPS

>member
-1 MARADTV
+1 MGRADTV

-27 GATGKEAKKAVA
+27 GATGREAKKAVA

-212 QRTQREEQ
+212 QRAQREEQ
-220 QATIESAVKW
+220 QATIESAAKW

-255 FSDSIEHAE
+255 FSDSIEDAE
-264 GELRA
+264 GKLRVL
-269 MDLGL
+269 DLGL

-280 QKSVKDAVLA
+280 QKSIRDAVLSTTA
-290 ATAVTDANAKSSGK
+290 ATEANAKSSGK

-356 FDQRIEL
+356 FDQRVKL

-369 RLGYNAEV
+369 KLGYNAEV

-383 ALIEREAS
+383 ALIERETA
-391 LQALRV
+391 LQDLRL
-397 KQAQDLDKIKRDA
+397 KQAQDLEDAKQRSHEDAIKQI
-410 SEAEQKR
+410 EAEARAQT
-417 IKAESAARQA
+417 AAN
-427 AVYEDIQAIS
+427 VKNLSDYG
-437 AFTQGISDLSMAASI
+437 AFTSGVADLAMASA
-452 ENQAKANKKA
+452 NAQADTNKQA
-462 AKQAFK
+462 AKQAFATAK
-468 VSQNAAVATTIIN
+468 AAGIATAMIN
-481 GAVAISKAWAELGP
+481 GAIGVTKAWADLGP
-495 VFGAVA
+495 AAPFLIAGIVA
-501 AAGVS
+501 STA
-506 ASVFA
+506 A
-511 QVMKIKNQA
+511 QVATIAAQK
-520 PKFNDTPGVVQMRQ
+520 PRFNDTPGVVQMR

-565 NSDAPQVQVVAVPS
+565 NSNAPQVQVVAVPS

-588 RRDALRRPGA
+588 RRDALRMPGA

>member
-27 GATGKEAKKAVA
+27 GATGREAKKAVA
-39 EVSRAVKLVA
+39 EVSKAVKLVA

-164 DSLEPSLRQLESA
+164 DSLEPSLRQLEAA
-177 ELALAVA
+177 ELALEVA

-212 QRTQREEQ
+212 QRAQREEQ

-255 FSDSIEHAE
+255 FSDSIEYAE
-264 GELRA
+264 GQLRV

-290 ATAVTDANAKSSGK
+290 ATAVTDANAKSAAK

-356 FDQRIEL
+356 FDQRVKL

-391 LQALRV
+391 LQDLRL
-397 KQAQDLDKIKRDA
+397 KQAEDLDKIKEDA
-410 SEAEQKR
+410 ASKELARIEQEAQAR
-417 IKAESAARQA
+417 TAAN
-427 AVYEDIQAIS
+427 VKNLSDYG
-437 AFTQGISDLSMAASI
+437 AFTSGVADLAMASA
-452 ENQAKANKKA
+452 NAQADTNKQA
-462 AKQAFK
+462 AKQAFATAK
-468 VSQNAAVATTIIN
+468 AAGIATAMIN
-481 GAVAISKAWAELGP
+481 GAIGVTKAWADLGP
-495 VFGAVA
+495 AAPFLIAGIVA
-501 AAGVS
+501 STA
-506 ASVFA
+506 A
-511 QVMKIKNQA
+511 QVATIAAQK
-520 PKFNDTPGVVQMRQ
+520 PRFNDTPGVVQMR

-565 NSDAPQVQVVAVPS
+565 NSNAPQVQVVAVPS